1 MAVGRDSRGFFMLER
16 DCRGFCKGRLFCDVY
31 VIWEKEGGISYEF
44 LNFADGKRFCGG
56 ICFTGGGF
64 YCMLEIGKMRL

>member
-31 VIWEKEGGISYEF
+31 VIWEKEDLFLTNFLISWMG
-44 LNFADGKRFCGG
+44 NDFAA
-56 ICFTGGGF
+56 GF
-64 YCMLEIGKMRL
+64 ALREGDFIVCSK

>member
-31 VIWEKEGGISYEF
+31 VIWEKEGEF
-44 LNFADGKRFCGG
+44 LTNFL
-56 ICFTGGGF
+56 IFTEGEGF
-64 YCMLEIGKMRL
+64 VIPFSLQEQNFIVWSK

>member
-31 VIWEKEGGISYEF
+31 VIWEKEGGF
-44 LNFADGKRFCGG
+44 LTNFL
-56 ICFTGGGF
+56 IFTEGGGF
-64 YCMLEIGKMRL
+64 VIPFSLQKQNFIVWSK